1 MNETE
6 NYTYFYKK
14 INAEDTDLI
23 ALFHN
28 MINISIIFISTLGFI
43 LIDIFNF
50 SIPALLFIVGIIG
63 LVSIFNILQI
73 RDTKGK
79 IKSGLVVKI

>member
-14 INAEDTDLI
+14 ISAENADLI
-23 ALFHN
+23 AIFHN
-28 MINISIIFISTLGFI
+28 MINISMIFISVLGFI
-43 LIDIFNF
+43 LINIFNF

-63 LVSIFNILQI
+63 LISIFKILKI
-73 RDTKGK
+73 HDTEAK
-79 IKSGLVVKI
+79 IKSRLGVKV